1 MFKRILIASAS
12 AGNGHVKAAEAVERG
27 IRKLYGDDVEVV
39 NIDVFDRKYSARAVK
54 PVYGDGYIK
63 LANRAPDALGI
74 AYDRTDRPWG
84 KHGRKIGF
92 SKLKKFIVEY
102 QPDLVVSTHFI
113 PGEVVSHLLCQGKIN
128 AASAIVVTDFDCHGM
143 WFSRHYDLYFVAL
156 PETKEYMQ
164 SNGIDESRIKVTGI
178 PINPV
183 FAQKKE
189 RSKMRAALGLDQ
201 DRPTVLLSAGGFG
214 VGPMQQILEALQ
226 KIKNPIQVVAL
237 CGKNEE
243 LKTQIEA
250 LAATVPA
257 SLKLLPIGYTNKMD
271 EYMSAA
277 DIVLGKPGGLTTSEA
292 LAKQLAF
299 VIFNPIPGQEER
311 NSDHLLEEGAA
322 IRCNELTTLAFKL
335 DQLLADEAR
344 LRSMQANS
352 ARLGRPN
359 SSQDIV
365 RTLMSLPPRH
375 QGKPCGTRSRCHFAK
390 SA

>member
-1 MFKRILIASAS
+1 
-12 AGNGHVKAAEAVERG
+12 
-27 IRKLYGDDVEVV
+27 
-39 NIDVFDRKYSARAVK
+39 
-54 PVYGDGYIK
+54 
-63 LANRAPDALGI
+63 
-74 AYDRTDRPWG
+74 
-84 KHGRKIGF
+84 
-92 SKLKKFIVEY
+92 
-102 QPDLVVSTHFI
+102 
-113 PGEVVSHLLCQGKIN
+113 
-128 AASAIVVTDFDCHGM
+128 
-143 WFSRHYDLYFVAL
+143 
-156 PETKEYMQ
+156 
-164 SNGIDESRIKVTGI
+164 
-178 PINPV
+178 
-183 FAQKKE
+183 
-189 RSKMRAALGLDQ
+189 
-201 DRPTVLLSAGGFG
+201 
-214 VGPMQQILEALQ
+214 MQQILEALQ

-322 IRCNELTTLAFKL
+322 IRCNELMTLAFKL

-365 RTLMSLPPRH
+365 RTLMSLPPGH
-375 QGKPCGTRSRCHFAK
+375 QGKPCGKRSRCHFAK